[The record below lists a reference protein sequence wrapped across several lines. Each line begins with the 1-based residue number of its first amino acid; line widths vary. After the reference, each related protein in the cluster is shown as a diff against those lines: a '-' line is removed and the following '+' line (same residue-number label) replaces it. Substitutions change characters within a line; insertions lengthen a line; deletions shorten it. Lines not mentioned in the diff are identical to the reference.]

1 MTSSNGH
8 SRSDI
13 PDFRSVVLTFPQESV
28 ITRPFFAIAAI
39 AAVIMVAEV
48 TMQNEAIQT
57 DLELRT
63 TGELISD
70 QRALARYRRSRTL
83 TERVLDY
90 VMYVLWAAAFIVAI
104 VALFIRR

>member
-8 SRSDI
+8 SRSDK
-13 PDFRSVVLTFPQESV
+13 PDFRSVVLTFPEENV
-28 ITRPFFAIAAI
+28 ITRPFFAIAATG
-39 AAVIMVAEV
+39 AVIMVAEV
-48 TMQNEAIQT
+48 AMQNEAMQT

-70 QRALARYRRSRTL
+70 QRALARYRRARTL
-83 TERVLDY
+83 TERCLDY
-90 VMYVLWAAAFIVAI
+90 GLYLLWAVALAVFV

>member
-1 MTSSNGH
+1 
-8 SRSDI
+8 
-13 PDFRSVVLTFPQESV
+13 
-28 ITRPFFAIAAI
+28 
-39 AAVIMVAEV
+39 
-48 TMQNEAIQT
+48 MQNEAIQT

-90 VMYVLWAAAFIVAI
+90 VMYVLWAAALIVAI

>member
-8 SRSDI
+8 SRSDK
-13 PDFRSVVLTFPQESV
+13 PDFRSVVLTLPQESV

-39 AAVIMVAEV
+39 GPVIMAAEV
-48 TMQNEAIQT
+48 AMQT
-57 DLELRT
+57 DLELHT

-70 QRALARYRRSRTL
+70 QRALARYRRPRTL

-90 VMYVLWAAAFIVAI
+90 VMYVLWAAALIVAI

>member
-8 SRSDI
+8 SRSDK
-13 PDFRSVVLTFPQESV
+13 PDFRSVVLTLPQESV

-90 VMYVLWAAAFIVAI
+90 VMYVLWAAALIVAI